1 MRHGR
6 AAPFFSSSVIKS
18 SGWEIDRA
26 LSAWQGW
33 YVQKAFLRHSAVWC
47 VTLLKTWTAGLAFG
61 CLSPC
66 CFTRVKLPS
75 PDDRE
80 TSVMIVP
87 ACEYSDDRA
96 ENNLHG

>member
-1 MRHGR
+1 MFKKH
-6 AAPFFSSSVIKS
+6 SCVT
-18 SGWEIDRA
+18 
-26 LSAWQGW
+26 LQ
-33 YVQKAFLRHSAVWC
+33 FLVRHSAQN
-47 VTLLKTWTAGLAFG
+47 LDSGAGFG